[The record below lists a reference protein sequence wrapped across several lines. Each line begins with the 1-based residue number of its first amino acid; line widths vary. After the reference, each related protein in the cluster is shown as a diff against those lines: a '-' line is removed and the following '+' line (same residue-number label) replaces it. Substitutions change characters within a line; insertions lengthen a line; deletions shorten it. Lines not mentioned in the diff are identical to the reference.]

1 MKKIYYIECGVLLDK
16 DNGDYDWYSNAF
28 DKKHAFY
35 DEYVDF
41 TEDLEIAK
49 KYCNDYIKNG
59 VNGTYGIISQ
69 VYVDCDINIDDCYD
83 YLIGDSD
90 LYDVKN
96 VIYNAWKLKNN
107 DFKFPNKNAPIIENF
122 LEI

>member
-1 MKKIYYIECGVLLDK
+1 MKKVYYIECGVLLDK

-41 TEDLEIAK
+41 IEDLEIAK

-59 VNGTYGIISQ
+59 VNGTYGIVSQ
-69 VYVDCDINIDDCYD
+69 VYVDYDINIDDCYD

-90 LYDVKN
+90 LYDIKN
-96 VIYNAWKLKNN
+96 VIYNAWKLRNN

-122 LEI
+122 LEN

>member
-1 MKKIYYIECGVLLDK
+1 MKKVYYIECGVLLDK

-59 VNGTYGIISQ
+59 VNGTYGIVSQ
-69 VYVDCDINIDDCYD
+69 VYVDYDINIDDCYD

-96 VIYNAWKLKNN
+96 VIYNAWKLRNN

>member
-1 MKKIYYIECGVLLDK
+1 MKKVYYIECGVLLDK

-59 VNGTYGIISQ
+59 VNGTYGIVSQ
-69 VYVDCDINIDDCYD
+69 VYVDYDINIDDCYD

-122 LEI
+122 LEN

>member
-1 MKKIYYIECGVLLDK
+1 MKKVYYIECGVLLDK

-49 KYCNDYIKNG
+49 KYCDNYIKNG
-59 VNGTYGIISQ
+59 VNGTYGIVSQ
-69 VYVDCDINIDDCYD
+69 VYVDYDINVDDCYD
-83 YLIGDSD
+83 YLIGDSE
-90 LYDVKN
+90 LYDMKN

-107 DFKFPNKNAPIIENF
+107 DFTYPNKNAPIIENF
-122 LEI
+122 LEN

>member
-1 MKKIYYIECGVLLDK
+1 MKKVYYIECGVLLDK
-16 DNGDYDWYSNAF
+16 DNGDYDCYSNVF

-69 VYVDCDINIDDCYD
+69 VYVDDDINIDDCYD